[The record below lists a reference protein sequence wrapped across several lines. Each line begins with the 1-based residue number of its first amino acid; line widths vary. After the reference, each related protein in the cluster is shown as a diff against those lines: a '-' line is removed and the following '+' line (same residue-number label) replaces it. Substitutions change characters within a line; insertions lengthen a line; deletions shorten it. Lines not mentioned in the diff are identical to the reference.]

1 VQFVQFVAKTGQLM
15 NELIVDTHVHPKMG
29 ADALL
34 AEMDQ
39 AGVTHAVLLA
49 VDTDPADIQQPDLRR
64 QTRFRFFKTPEAHR
78 IMWSEVEAIMV
89 QKLTPKVTNAVVA
102 EMVTAHPDRFIGL
115 GSVNLSKDAGYVET
129 KLAEV
134 ERLGLR
140 GIKLLPFAQFFDP
153 AESENFRRVCAW
165 CEETGRVILIHTGC
179 GAPPWDARSLSED
192 AYPER
197 LRPVLETCRAPIIL
211 AHLGSYS
218 KDEPGIWFEEALKLG
233 ADYPNVW
240 GDLAAVAWL
249 VEREWR
255 VERIRETMGFRRI
268 LFASDYPAVANQVS
282 IRYMIDLICENP
294 YLSAAEKT
302 DILGGNAARLFGIHN
317 SAPGL

>member
-1 VQFVQFVAKTGQLM
+1 M
-15 NELIVDTHVHPKMG
+15 DELIVDAHVHPKMG
-29 ADALL
+29 AEALL

-39 AGVTHAVLLA
+39 AGVTYAVLLA
-49 VDTDPADIQQPDLRR
+49 VDTDPADIQRPDLRR
-64 QTRFRFFKTPEAHR
+64 QTRFRFFKTPAAQR
-78 IMWSEVEAIMV
+78 VFWSEVEAVMV
-89 QKLTPKVTNAVVA
+89 QKLTPKVTNRVVA
-102 EMVTAHPDRFIGL
+102 DMVAAHPDRFIGL
-115 GSVNLSKDAGYVET
+115 GSVNLCKDAEYVEA
-129 KLAEV
+129 KLAEI

-140 GIKLLPFAQFFDP
+140 GVKLLPFAQFFDP
-153 AESENFRRVCAW
+153 AESENLRRVCAW

-179 GAPPWDARSLSED
+179 GAPPWDARSLSVD
-192 AYPER
+192 ANPER
-197 LRPVLETCRAPIIL
+197 LRPVLDEFHQVAIIL

-218 KDEPGIWFEEALKLG
+218 KDEPGIWLEEALQLG

-282 IRYMIDLICENP
+282 VRWMIDLIRENP
-294 YLSAAEKT
+294 YLSAAEKAGV
-302 DILGGNAARLFGIHN
+302 LGRNAVRLFGLQ
-317 SAPGL
+317 SD